1 MKGIT
6 VLITQRLAGN
16 KMWSPRFASKL
27 ACAIIVAATL
37 APPGLGAA
45 AESLSNP
52 DLIAANR
59 LAAQRKYKDA
69 IESYKRA
76 VEKQP
81 KSALCHHY
89 YGRTLALTGR
99 FVEALNEY
107 KKALEINGQDGEVY
121 NDIGVALSINDF
133 APEGA
138 KFIKRAVDLKP
149 RLIGA
154 SNNLGA
160 VLTKLGAYE
169 QAVEYFT
176 KSLQLQPR
184 NPVIQNRCADAK
196 LQLEKSQHFDFGAP
210 VGPADIPDITAKLEQ
225 PDEPP
230 AVAVMP
236 DQPKDESPK
245 TKQAAR
251 ADINSLMKEA
261 EGWLESGQ
269 GLFLELRAEGFAA
282 AKVSG
287 SGMVQFGDKCIAA
300 DELKEIDLKDVKTV
314 EVSGDISLDFQGKG
328 IVRLGSSKIESQEED
343 GRFSVDCSQEMVT
356 CRSGTFEMNNWPS
369 VNALRD
375 GKRVRISADRC
386 GKVYAQDDAKVKTS
400 NCNEV
405 SLVSWSTGTV
415 MDCDALLLNDNARGF
430 AVRCNEVTVLGAAKA
445 KIFQCGVVEKQDQG
459 SVEYANSAN
468 L

>member
-1 MKGIT
+1 
-6 VLITQRLAGN
+6 
-16 KMWSPRFASKL
+16 MWSQRIASKL
-27 ACAIIVAATL
+27 ACSLIVAAII
-37 APPGLGAA
+37 APPVSGAA
-45 AESLSNP
+45 TEAVSNP
-52 DLIAANR
+52 DLITANR
-59 LAAQRKYKDA
+59 LAAQRKYTDA
-69 IESYKRA
+69 IESYQRA
-76 VEKQP
+76 LVKQP

-89 YGRTLALTGR
+89 YGRTLALAGR

-107 KKALEINGQDGEVY
+107 KKALELNGQDGEVY
-121 NDIGVALSINDF
+121 NDIGVALSINGF
-133 APEGA
+133 VPEGA

-160 VLTKLGAYE
+160 VLTKLGDYQ
-169 QAVEYFT
+169 QAVEFFN

-184 NPVIQNRCADAK
+184 NPIIQNRCADAK
-196 LQLEKSQHFDFGAP
+196 LQMEKSKHFDFGAP
-210 VGPADIPDITAKLEQ
+210 VGPDDIPDITAKLEQ

-230 AVAVMP
+230 VVEVIP
-236 DQPKDESPK
+236 DQPKIDETPR

-251 ADINSLMKEA
+251 ANIDTLMKEA

-269 GLFLELRAEGFAA
+269 GLFLELRAEGFATA
-282 AKVSG
+282 QVSG
-287 SGMVQFGDKCIAA
+287 SGMVQFGDKCLAA
-300 DELKEIDLKDVKTV
+300 DELKEIDLKDAKTI
-314 EVSGDISLDFQGKG
+314 EVSGDVSVDFQGKG
-328 IVRLGSSKIESQEED
+328 IVRLGSSKVESQEDD
-343 GRFSVDCSQEMVT
+343 GRFSIDCSQEMVT

-415 MDCDALLLNDNARGF
+415 LDCDALLLNDNARGF
-430 AVRCNEVTVLGAAKA
+430 AVRCNEVTVLGSAKA
-445 KIFQCGVVEKQDQG
+445 KIFECGVVEKQDQG
-459 SVEYANSAN
+459 TVEYANSAS